1 MGAERVPAAG
11 PGLERCLSGG
21 RAGFS
26 RDSSKTKQPPSLRHR
41 AIDPAMTGTR
51 RAPPK
56 GQGFAGGKFV
66 QAGAMQ
72 DLCPSRPARRGTAS
86 LAVPGGTALQGS
98 GKAPCV
104 PRAVPSVEVI
114 PG

>member
-1 MGAERVPAAG
+1 MPVR
-11 PGLERCLSGG
+11 
-21 RAGFS
+21 RAGLS
-26 RDSSKTKQPPSLRHR
+26 RDSSKTEQPLSLRHGV
-41 AIDPAMTGTR
+41 IDPSAAGTGTG

-72 DLCPSRPARRGTAS
+72 DLCPLRPAPHGTAS

-98 GKAPCV
+98 GNAPRV